1 MNVQCSRR
9 ALRDLDGVWDYIAR
23 DNPAIAD
30 HLLDKIAATC
40 EMLERQP
47 MIGEARPD
55 LAVNLRE
62 VPVGNY
68 VIFYRPLT
76 DGIEV
81 VRVLHAARNVAAFEW
96 E

>member
-1 MNVQCSRR
+1 MNVQRSRR
-9 ALRDLDGVWDYIAR
+9 ALRDLDEVWDYIAR
-23 DNPAIAD
+23 DNPAMAD
-30 HLLDKIAATC
+30 RLLDKIAAKC

-55 LAVNLRE
+55 LAANLRE
-62 VPVGNY
+62 VHVGNY
-68 VIFYRPLT
+68 VIFYRLLT